1 MQQEN
6 WSSAQLELLEEA
18 TALVE
23 AAPTVEQA
31 LAKLGELLTARERQ
45 FGWVGFYLL
54 RNGTLEMVARS
65 GHDRPPHPPSVAS
78 GMGPHGLAAMRAETV
93 ALLDLRLD
101 PRGLACTSTSHWE
114 IIVPIQEEGIVYGEI
129 DVDGKGSRKPARN
142 DRSFLEAVAA
152 LVASMF
158 HTRERRHHP

>member
-31 LAKLGELLTARERQ
+31 LTSLAQLLTARERR

-54 RNGTLEMVARS
+54 RNGTLEMAARS
-65 GHDRPPHPPSVAS
+65 GHDRPTHPPSVAY
-78 GMGPHGLAAMRAETV
+78 GMGPHGLAAMRAATV
-93 ALLDLRLD
+93 ALLDLRSD

-114 IIVPIQEEGIVYGEI
+114 IIVPIQEEGTVYGEI

-142 DRSFLEAVAA
+142 DRSFLETVAA
-152 LVASMF
+152 HVASIF
-158 HTRERRHHP
+158 HPGERRRQP